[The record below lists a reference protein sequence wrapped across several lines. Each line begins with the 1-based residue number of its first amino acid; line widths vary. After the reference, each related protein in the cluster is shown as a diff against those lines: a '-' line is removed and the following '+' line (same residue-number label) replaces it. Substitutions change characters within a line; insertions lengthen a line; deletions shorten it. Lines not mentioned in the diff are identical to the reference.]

1 MGRAGGLGRGWGVIG
16 AALSLGGCAVVG
28 PDYVKPAAIVPAQY
42 KEIKGWK
49 VSEPRDEYWK
59 GAWWEVF
66 HDPELDAL
74 ESQVAIS
81 NQTLKADEA
90 NYRQAQALIAEARA
104 QLFPTFTL
112 NGSSNTANSGGGK
125 PITTLSID
133 GDGSWTPDI
142 WGKIRRAIE
151 SQAAGAQATAAD
163 LANAKLSAQASLAS
177 AYFQLR
183 ETDSLH
189 DLLDDTVRQ
198 YQRALEITQNQY
210 HAGTSARSDV
220 ITAQALVL
228 GAQAQEINTGV
239 ARAQFEHAIAVLMG
253 RPPSGLS
260 IPHGS
265 LTHNPPHIPVRLPST
280 LLERRPDIAA
290 AERTMQEQ
298 NAQIGVAIAG
308 YYPDITLSGTLGAA
322 ATPGVASL
330 ISNPVWS
337 IGASFAQT
345 LFNGGLTDAQVAAAR
360 ALYEASVATYRQ
372 TVLAAFQQ
380 VEDNLVAVRVLAQ
393 EESVQVEAVRAANQ
407 AVQIALNEYRAGT
420 QNFTTV
426 VTNEATALT
435 NEESLLVTREQRVVA
450 AVSLVVALGGGWT
463 EAQLPA
469 ETAEPARTQ

>member
-1 MGRAGGLGRGWGVIG
+1 MGRAGGPGRWVAVGV
-16 AALSLGGCAVVG
+16 ALTLGGCAVVG
-28 PDYVKPAAIVPAQY
+28 PDYVKPAAIVPAHY

-49 VSEPRDEYWK
+49 LGQPRDDYEK

-66 HDPELDAL
+66 HDPLLNAL

-104 QLFPTFTL
+104 QLLPSLTL
-112 NGSSNTANSGGGK
+112 NGSAQRANSTGR
-125 PITTLSID
+125 PLTTFSIE
-133 GDGSWTPDI
+133 GDASWTPDI
-142 WGKIRRAIE
+142 WGKVRRAIE
-151 SQAAGAQATAAD
+151 GQAAGAQATAAD
-163 LANAKLSAQASLAS
+163 LANAKLSAQSSLAS

-189 DLLDDTVRQ
+189 DLLDDTIKQ

-210 HAGTSARSDV
+210 HAGTTARSDV

-228 GAQAQEINTGV
+228 AAQAQEINTGI

-253 RPPSGLS
+253 RPPAGLA
-260 IPHGS
+260 IAHGA
-265 LTHNPPHIPVRLPST
+265 LTHAPPRIPVRLPST

-298 NAQIGVAIAG
+298 NAQIGVAIAA
-308 YYPDITLSGTLGAA
+308 YYPDISLTGLLGAA
-322 ATPGVASL
+322 GSPGVRSVGG
-330 ISNPVWS
+330 SNPIWS
-337 IGASFAQT
+337 IGLSLAQT

-360 ALYEASVATYRQ
+360 AIYESSVATYRQ
-372 TVLAAFQQ
+372 TVLTAFQQ
-380 VEDNLVAVRVLAQ
+380 VEDELVAIRVLAQ
-393 EESVQVEAVRAANQ
+393 EEGVQVEAVKAAEQ

-426 VTNEATALT
+426 VTAEATALT
-435 NEESLLVTREQRVVA
+435 DEEALLTTREQRVLA
-450 AVSLVVALGGGWT
+450 AVALVVALGGGWT
-463 EAQLPA
+463 EAQLP
-469 ETAEPARTQ
+469 PQTQ

>member
-1 MGRAGGLGRGWGVIG
+1 MGRAGGPGRWSAVGL
-16 AALSLGGCAVVG
+16 ALTLGGCAVVG

-49 VSEPRDEYWK
+49 LGQPRDDYEK

-66 HDPELDAL
+66 HDPLLNSL

-112 NGSSNTANSGGGK
+112 NGSAQRANSTGR
-125 PITTLSID
+125 PLTTLSIE
-133 GDGSWTPDI
+133 GDASWTPDI
-142 WGKIRRAIE
+142 WGKVRRTIE
-151 SQAAGAQATAAD
+151 GQAAGAQATAAE
-163 LANAKLSAQASLAS
+163 LANAKLSAQSSLAS

-189 DLLDDTVRQ
+189 DLLDDTVKQ

-210 HAGTSARSDV
+210 HAGTTARSDV

-228 GAQAQEINTGV
+228 AAQAQEINTGI

-253 RPPSGLS
+253 RPPAGLA

-265 LTHNPPHIPVRLPST
+265 LTHAPPRIPVRLPST

-298 NAQIGVAIAG
+298 NAQIGVAIAA
-308 YYPDITLSGTLGAA
+308 YYPDITLTGLLGAA
-322 ATPGVASL
+322 GSPGVRSVGGA
-330 ISNPVWS
+330 NPIWS
-337 IGASFAQT
+337 IGLSLAQT

-360 ALYEASVATYRQ
+360 ATYEASVATYRQ
-372 TVLAAFQQ
+372 AVLTAFQQ
-380 VEDNLVAVRVLAQ
+380 VEDELVAIRVLAQ
-393 EESVQVEAVRAANQ
+393 QEGVQVEAVKAAEQ

-426 VTNEATALT
+426 VTAEATALSD
-435 NEESLLVTREQRVVA
+435 EEALLTTREQRVLA
-450 AVSLVVALGGGWT
+450 AVALVVALGGGWS
-463 EAQLPA
+463 EAQLP
-469 ETAEPARTQ
+469 PQTQ

>member
-1 MGRAGGLGRGWGVIG
+1 MGRAGVPGYGWGVIG
-16 AALSLGGCAVVG
+16 VALSLGGCVTVG

-49 VSEPRDEYWK
+49 VSQPRDEYWK

-66 HDPELDAL
+66 HDPELNAL

-104 QLFPTFTL
+104 QLLPTFTL
-112 NGSSNTANSGGGK
+112 NGASTTANATGR
-125 PITTLSID
+125 PVTALSLD
-133 GDGSWTPDI
+133 GEASWTPDI
-142 WGKIRRAIE
+142 WGKIRRTVE
-151 SQAAGAQATAAD
+151 GQAAGAQATAAD
-163 LANAKLSAQASLAS
+163 LANARLSAQASLAS

-189 DLLDDTVRQ
+189 DLLDDTVKQ
-198 YQRALEITQNQY
+198 YQRSLEITQNQY

-228 GAQAQEINTGV
+228 AAQAQEINTGV
-239 ARAQFEHAIAVLMG
+239 ARGQFEHAIAVLMG
-253 RPPSGLS
+253 RPPAGLS
-260 IPHGS
+260 IPHGV
-265 LTHNPPHIPVRLPST
+265 LTDDPPHIPVRLPST

-308 YYPDITLSGTLGAA
+308 YYPDITLTGLLGVAGSPGVKAISGT
-322 ATPGVASL
+322 
-330 ISNPVWS
+330 NPAWS
-337 IGASFAQT
+337 IGLSLAET

-360 ALYEASVATYRQ
+360 ATYEASVAAYRQ
-372 TVLAAFQQ
+372 TVLTAFQQ
-380 VEDNLVAVRVLAQ
+380 VEDDLVGVRVLAR
-393 EESVQVEAVRAANQ
+393 EESVQVEAVKAANQ

-426 VTNEATALT
+426 VTAEAIALSD
-435 NEESLLVTREQRVVA
+435 EESLLTTREQRVVA

-469 ETAEPARTQ
+469 LTASAPTQ